1 MAHLRPEQFVDIV
14 DGVLA
19 ETGSAGSD
27 VAAHLSTCAACRQ
40 QLADVRTMMAEAVDA
55 VDIVAPEPSPLFWDH
70 LSARVHDAVAEEAA
84 RRPSWREWLPRPRVW
99 APVLAGALAVALFV
113 VRQPQTSSVPSAP
126 QPAPTNVANI
136 PAAPLVSGDGAA
148 VPSPGPLTK
157 PLPPLGSTDDPQLS
171 LVANVGTTVSWD
183 EMRDE
188 IALGTPGVS
197 SDAVLDSLT
206 IDEQLELQR
215 LLAEEM
221 AQPPV
226 PGNRS

>member
-27 VAAHLSTCAACRQ
+27 VAAHLSTCAVCRQ
-40 QLADVRTMMAEAVDA
+40 QLADLRAMLAEAADAVDA
-55 VDIVAPEPSPLFWDH
+55 SEPSPLYWDH

-84 RRPSWREWLPRPRVW
+84 RRPSWRERLLQPKVW

-113 VRQPQTSSVPSAP
+113 VRQPQPSLAPSAP
-126 QPAPTNVANI
+126 QPAPANVATI
-136 PAAPLVSGDGAA
+136 PATPLPIGDRAALPSSGPVA
-148 VPSPGPLTK
+148 K

-171 LVANVGTTVSWD
+171 LVADVGTTLSWD

-188 IALGTPGVS
+188 IALGAQGAS

-206 IDEQLELQR
+206 VDEQRELQR
-215 LLAEEM
+215 LLADEM
-221 AQPPV
+221 TQSPV

>member
-1 MAHLRPEQFVDIV
+1 LLQPKVWSPIV
-14 DGVLA
+14 
-19 ETGSAGSD
+19 
-27 VAAHLSTCAACRQ
+27 
-40 QLADVRTMMAEAVDA
+40 
-55 VDIVAPEPSPLFWDH
+55 
-70 LSARVHDAVAEEAA
+70 
-84 RRPSWREWLPRPRVW
+84 
-99 APVLAGALAVALFV
+99 AGALAVALFV
-113 VRQPQTSSVPSAP
+113 VRQPRPSRAPSAP
-126 QPAPTNVANI
+126 QPAPATVTIVRAT
-136 PAAPLVSGDGAA
+136 PLPTGDRAALPSPAPLA
-148 VPSPGPLTK
+148 T

-171 LVANVGTTVSWD
+171 LVADVGSTLSWD

-206 IDEQLELQR
+206 IDEQRELQR